1 MSNVTDRL
9 RLQKDNCYNSLPC
22 RQTRIQIDY
31 QVISSQ
37 VNSEVMMHICLIY
50 PKFACYWKT
59 MNWKQLRP
67 NLTLTLSKWPIKTKA
82 LCQKNQYIF
91 CWKQIIYKFQ
101 AWSKSRIGAQPTR
114 KLQSLCLLDYNK
126 FSSFAVGNLW
136 HFARGRFCNVR
147 WRGFSVAYMR
157 QTPSIM
163 G

>member
-22 RQTRIQIDY
+22 RQTRVQIDY

-91 CWKQIIYKFQ
+91 CWNTNFKHEV
-101 AWSKSRIGAQPTR
+101 SLELELSRLESCKLEGA
-114 KLQSLCLLDYNK
+114 LVLLTWDK
-126 FSSFAVGNLW
+126 HLA
-136 HFARGRFCNVR
+136 
-147 WRGFSVAYMR
+147 
-157 QTPSIM
+157 
-163 G
+163 

>member
-22 RQTRIQIDY
+22 RQTRVQIDY

-91 CWKQIIYKFQ
+91 CWKQIVYKFHE
-101 AWSKSRIGAQPTR
+101 SKSRIGAQLTR
-114 KLQSLCLLDYNK
+114 KLQ
-126 FSSFAVGNLW
+126 A
-136 HFARGRFCNVR
+136 

>member
-22 RQTRIQIDY
+22 RQTRVQIDY

-82 LCQKNQYIF
+82 LSQKNQYIF

-114 KLQSLCLLDYNK
+114 KLQ
-126 FSSFAVGNLW
+126 A
-136 HFARGRFCNVR
+136 